1 MAEYRKEKF
10 YWLKLKRDFFKRHDI
25 KVVESMDNG
34 KEYILFYMKLLLES
48 VDHNGNLRF
57 NETIPYNEKMLATIT
72 DTNIDIVRNAMKI
85 FTELK
90 LIDIM
95 DDSTIYMNEVNNMI
109 GIQTYGA
116 ERKQLQRQNNN
127 VNLLSGHKGDICP
140 PDIDKEIELEL
151 EKDKEKDITTTNNEL
166 FNSSNSQDNDFMN
179 RINND
184 TKVSGVFTDLER
196 KLKWNFLQPK
206 GRELT
211 EFEARLLMEWID
223 NYPKLYLDYM
233 ISELSLINDD
243 KKNFKY
249 LRGAITKA
257 YDKWLKQGDNNSHE
271 LDEIERTI
279 RELEAQEKAKGG
291 K

>member
-140 PDIDKEIELEL
+140 PDIDKEIELDKEIEIKKEVSNGNSDLHFMEQLNQDTKKNTTFETL
-151 EKDKEKDITTTNNEL
+151 EKLIKH
-166 FNSSNSQDNDFMN
+166 
-179 RINND
+179 
-184 TKVSGVFTDLER
+184 
-196 KLKWNFLQPK
+196 NFLTPK
-206 GRELT
+206 RDLT
-211 EFEARLLMEWID
+211 EVEARMLFEWVGK
-223 NYPKLYLDYM
+223 YPKPYLEHI
-233 ISELSLINDD
+233 ISELCLVSTD
-243 KKNFKY
+243 KRNFRY
-249 LRGAITKA
+249 LKGAIEKA
-257 YDKWLKQGDNNSHE
+257 YDTWSDKPVETPQVKDEPKDVE
-271 LDEIERTI
+271 LDDVFA
-279 RELEAQEKAKGG
+279 ELKALKEKG
-291 K
+291 KK

>member
-166 FNSSNSQDNDFMN
+166 FNSSNSQDNDFIN

-184 TKVSGVFTDLER
+184 TKVSGVFSDLER

-223 NYPKLYLDYM
+223 NYPKPYLDHM

-257 YDKWLKQGDNNSHE
+257 YDKWIQSGDNKIHE
-271 LDEIERTI
+271 VDEIEKTI
-279 RELEAQEKAKGG
+279 RELEAREKAKG

>member
-116 ERKQLQRQNNN
+116 EKKQLQLQKKNN
-127 VNLLSGHKGDICP
+127 VLEIRGGTKVENLP
-140 PDIDKEIELEL
+140 PDIDKEIELEKEIEIKKEVSNGNSDLHFMEQLNQDTKKNTTFETL
-151 EKDKEKDITTTNNEL
+151 EKLIKH
-166 FNSSNSQDNDFMN
+166 
-179 RINND
+179 
-184 TKVSGVFTDLER
+184 
-196 KLKWNFLQPK
+196 NFLTPK
-206 GRELT
+206 RDLT
-211 EFEARLLMEWID
+211 EVEARMLFEWVGK
-223 NYPKLYLDYM
+223 YPKPYLEHI
-233 ISELSLINDD
+233 ISELCLVSTD
-243 KKNFKY
+243 KRNFRY
-249 LRGAITKA
+249 LKGAIEKA
-257 YDKWLKQGDNNSHE
+257 YDSWSDKPVETPQVKDEPKDVE
-271 LDEIERTI
+271 LDDVFA
-279 RELEAQEKAKGG
+279 ELKALKEKG
-291 K
+291 KK

>member
-140 PDIDKEIELEL
+140 PDIDKEIELDKEIEIKKEVSNGNSDLHFMEQLNQDTKKNTTFETL
-151 EKDKEKDITTTNNEL
+151 EKLIKN
-166 FNSSNSQDNDFMN
+166 
-179 RINND
+179 
-184 TKVSGVFTDLER
+184 
-196 KLKWNFLQPK
+196 NFLTPK
-206 GRELT
+206 RDLT
-211 EFEARLLMEWID
+211 EVEARMLFEWVGK
-223 NYPKLYLDYM
+223 YPKPYLEHI
-233 ISELSLINDD
+233 ISELCLVSTD
-243 KKNFKY
+243 KRNFRY
-249 LRGAITKA
+249 LKGAIEKA
-257 YDKWLKQGDNNSHE
+257 YDTWSNKPVETPQTKDEPKDVE
-271 LDEIERTI
+271 LDDVFA
-279 RELEAQEKAKGG
+279 ELKALKEKG
-291 K
+291 KK

>member
-1 MAEYRKEKF
+1 
-10 YWLKLKRDFFKRHDI
+10 
-25 KVVESMDNG
+25 MDNG

-184 TKVSGVFTDLER
+184 TKVSGVFSDLER

-223 NYPKLYLDYM
+223 NYPKPYLDHM

-257 YDKWLKQGDNNSHE
+257 YDKWIQSGDNKIHE
-271 LDEIERTI
+271 VDEIEKTI
-279 RELEAQEKAKGG
+279 RELEAQEKAKG

>member
-140 PDIDKEIELEL
+140 PDIDKEIELDKEIEIKKEVSNGNSDLHFMEQLNQDTKKNTTFETL
-151 EKDKEKDITTTNNEL
+151 EKLIKH
-166 FNSSNSQDNDFMN
+166 
-179 RINND
+179 
-184 TKVSGVFTDLER
+184 
-196 KLKWNFLQPK
+196 NFLTPK
-206 GRELT
+206 RDLT
-211 EFEARLLMEWID
+211 EVEARMLFEWVGK
-223 NYPKLYLDYM
+223 YPKPYLEHI
-233 ISELSLINDD
+233 ISELCLVSTD
-243 KKNFKY
+243 KRNFRY
-249 LRGAITKA
+249 LKGAIEKA
-257 YDKWLKQGDNNSHE
+257 YDTWSEKPIETPTIKEVQPEVE
-271 LDEIERTI
+271 LDDVFA
-279 RELEAQEKAKGG
+279 ELKALKEKGNK
-291 K
+291 

>member
-140 PDIDKEIELEL
+140 PDIDKEIELDKEIEIKKEVSNGNSDLHFMEQLNQDTKKNTTFEVL
-151 EKDKEKDITTTNNEL
+151 EKLIKN
-166 FNSSNSQDNDFMN
+166 
-179 RINND
+179 
-184 TKVSGVFTDLER
+184 
-196 KLKWNFLQPK
+196 NFLTPK
-206 GRELT
+206 RELT
-211 EFEARLLMEWID
+211 EVEARMLFEWVGK
-223 NYPKLYLDYM
+223 YPKPYLEHI
-233 ISELSLINDD
+233 ISELCLVSTD
-243 KKNFKY
+243 KRNFRY
-249 LRGAITKA
+249 LKGAIEKA
-257 YDKWLKQGDNNSHE
+257 YDTWSDKPIESKIKEVQPEVE
-271 LDEIERTI
+271 LDDVFA
-279 RELEAQEKAKGG
+279 ELKALKEKG
-291 K
+291 KK

>member
-140 PDIDKEIELEL
+140 PDIDKEIEL
-151 EKDKEKDITTTNNEL
+151 DKEKEIKKEVSNG
-166 FNSSNSQDNDFMN
+166 NSDLHFMEQLN
-179 RINND
+179 QD
-184 TKVSGVFTDLER
+184 TKKNTTFETLE
-196 KLKWNFLQPK
+196 KLIKHNFLTPK
-206 GRELT
+206 RDLT
-211 EFEARLLMEWID
+211 EVEARMLFEWVGK
-223 NYPKLYLDYM
+223 YPKPYLEHI
-233 ISELSLINDD
+233 ISELCLVSTD
-243 KKNFKY
+243 KRNFRY
-249 LRGAITKA
+249 LKGAIEKA
-257 YDKWLKQGDNNSHE
+257 YDSWSDKPVETPQVKDEPKDVE
-271 LDEIERTI
+271 LDDVFA
-279 RELEAQEKAKGG
+279 ELKALKEKG
-291 K
+291 KK